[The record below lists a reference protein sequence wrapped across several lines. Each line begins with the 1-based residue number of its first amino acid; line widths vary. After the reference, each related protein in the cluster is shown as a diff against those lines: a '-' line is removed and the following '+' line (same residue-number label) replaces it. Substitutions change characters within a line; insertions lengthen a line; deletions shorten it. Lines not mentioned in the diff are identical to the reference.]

1 MIEVRC
7 ERGYTAILR
16 YCLPNLPPPLRLDE
30 SIPHPGNLSDIVALA
45 PLPCLPSSLEEVL
58 FPPV

>member
-16 YCLPNLPPPLRLDE
+16 SQPPLRLDE
-30 SIPHPGNLSDIVALA
+30 SIPHPGNLSDIVTLA